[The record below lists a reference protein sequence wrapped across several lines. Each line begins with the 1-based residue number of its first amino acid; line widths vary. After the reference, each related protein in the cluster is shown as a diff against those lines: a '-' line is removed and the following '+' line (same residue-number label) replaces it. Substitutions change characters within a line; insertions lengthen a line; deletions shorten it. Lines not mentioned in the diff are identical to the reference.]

1 MRSEREGGVPRLQ
14 PQHASPQRKSSRLQ
28 SKVEVV
34 QFPEEVAGSREPET
48 EGVIPELPETT
59 IRTVEVPLKIR
70 EEAAAAREEATR
82 RQEEPIIAPQEKG
95 KKIAEAA
102 PQQKKKDEGVQAL
115 KYEPLASPNNSFLE

>member
-1 MRSEREGGVPRLQ
+1 MKGSINPFSRTFFPIQLTGLAYS
-14 PQHASPQRKSSRLQ
+14 ARKYTQ
-28 SKVEVV
+28 
-34 QFPEEVAGSREPET
+34 
-48 EGVIPELPETT
+48 LPETT

-102 PQQKKKDEGVQAL
+102 PQQKKKDEGVKAL

>member
-1 MRSEREGGVPRLQ
+1 MRSEREGEVPRLQ

-59 IRTVEVPLKIR
+59 IRTVEVPLKIK
-70 EEAAAAREEATR
+70 EEAAAAREEATLPSGR
-82 RQEEPIIAPQEKG
+82 TNNCPTREGQENSGGGGATKE
-95 KKIAEAA
+95 
-102 PQQKKKDEGVQAL
+102 EGFGCS
-115 KYEPLASPNNSFLE
+115 SPKV